1 MMKRDNK
8 TYRNWLCLLWL
19 AVFTSCMDET
29 FTASDVEGTFISI
42 RGMAPHTGSVHSGT
56 PEDYIIHT
64 LRVLA
69 FDKTTGDKVTN
80 LFYNA
85 HSGDIIR
92 HPIDAGSYDFVFLAN
107 EPAYQP
113 VRTLLD
119 AITHYGDLNHIAY
132 PADFF
137 SSEQIIPM
145 MQEIK
150 NVTVLS
156 GGQGATLEDN
166 TTVSILQL
174 ALERIGVR
182 VDVILRAEDDLD
194 QAFKGIMFS
203 NLPNLVPLTATY
215 DGPAIERSVIRT
227 FTVVD
232 DGSYFTQGTP
242 TAEWDWEKKVNRIIL
257 PANDPLSV
265 TNESEAVNFTID
277 MGDNYNPSCKLKI
290 ASNPVNYSLPK
301 NTKLDL
307 TGYIKEPLMVNIEA
321 SEWEN
326 VDEDWNISGI
336 KVLNVSDLEVSI
348 TDFNGARISFTS
360 NMPVVKV
367 MPQLYVGAGGL
378 AAETEK
384 VFNDLVL
391 LNGDVKDS
399 GTTITYTTSRFSYIY
414 DKASQTGTGYMDVLL
429 DEQNIMGTQE
439 TYRIFLSAED
449 EDGGS
454 LQREIKVHA
463 SQHGKRFEFNPYGT
477 GYIGAFFRNDEQGER
492 IITGQ
497 QKRRDGTNERP
508 QDLGTLGLWKAEVE
522 EGNFIVLSSTP
533 SFDPNV
539 GTDNPGVAEH
549 YKVLPNKYKG
559 ENGTYVEGRG
569 RIYFRMGVTGKNTG
583 TTPRYAKVKIQWYGG
598 RYGTGDDELW
608 YNTEYMY
615 IRQGE
620 ADDYIMRPG
629 TVDAISKGPS
639 QGKARDYARKI
650 SPFNLTAPAYLN
662 GGNEPYAKVDVKQG
676 RFVKYPTQAG
686 AFFQWGLP
694 KDADQDYFRLAY
706 HPTAYTVNH
715 WIKDIQFFNSTSEL
729 FLPVWGTAPIP
740 AEDIYDYG
748 YKEIFETCPDG
759 YHRPSDGYIDRIA
772 YNGPYPNNID
782 QDGDH
787 VIVKANTNKDVIKTV
802 LTDYSVEI
810 AFSELRQSL
819 FKNPLSGDAGLNEN
833 IGGYDGSPEV
843 GGIKVDR
850 YQNFW
855 QSRTDVDEAQEHITF
870 LIGFYA
876 DGFFDRRPI
885 KMGSAD
891 GSYPYCVSSGNAQ
904 AAYLGILVYNE
915 ANNASVF
922 FPSAGRRQNKDSSLE
937 FAGQTGYY
945 HTASIAAS
953 SAEDPH
959 AVWSMSLGKWPN
971 PGLMYQLPTFGQSIR
986 CVRDEVISRK

>member
-1 MMKRDNK
+1 
-8 TYRNWLCLLWL
+8 
-19 AVFTSCMDET
+19 
-29 FTASDVEGTFISI
+29 
-42 RGMAPHTGSVHSGT
+42 
-56 PEDYIIHT
+56 
-64 LRVLA
+64 
-69 FDKTTGDKVTN
+69 
-80 LFYNA
+80 
-85 HSGDIIR
+85 
-92 HPIDAGSYDFVFLAN
+92 
-107 EPAYQP
+107 
-113 VRTLLD
+113 
-119 AITHYGDLNHIAY
+119 
-132 PADFF
+132 
-137 SSEQIIPM
+137 

-174 ALERIGVR
+174 ALERMGVR

-477 GYIGAFFRNDEQGER
+477 GYIGAF
-492 IITGQ
+492 
-497 QKRRDGTNERP
+497 
-508 QDLGTLGLWKAEVE
+508 
-522 EGNFIVLSSTP
+522 
-533 SFDPNV
+533 
-539 GTDNPGVAEH
+539 
-549 YKVLPNKYKG
+549 
-559 ENGTYVEGRG
+559 
-569 RIYFRMGVTGKNTG
+569 
-583 TTPRYAKVKIQWYGG
+583 
-598 RYGTGDDELW
+598 
-608 YNTEYMY
+608 
-615 IRQGE
+615 
-620 ADDYIMRPG
+620 
-629 TVDAISKGPS
+629 
-639 QGKARDYARKI
+639 
-650 SPFNLTAPAYLN
+650 
-662 GGNEPYAKVDVKQG
+662 
-676 RFVKYPTQAG
+676 
-686 AFFQWGLP
+686 
-694 KDADQDYFRLAY
+694 
-706 HPTAYTVNH
+706 
-715 WIKDIQFFNSTSEL
+715 
-729 FLPVWGTAPIP
+729 
-740 AEDIYDYG
+740 
-748 YKEIFETCPDG
+748 
-759 YHRPSDGYIDRIA
+759 
-772 YNGPYPNNID
+772 
-782 QDGDH
+782 
-787 VIVKANTNKDVIKTV
+787 
-802 LTDYSVEI
+802 
-810 AFSELRQSL
+810 
-819 FKNPLSGDAGLNEN
+819 
-833 IGGYDGSPEV
+833 
-843 GGIKVDR
+843 
-850 YQNFW
+850 
-855 QSRTDVDEAQEHITF
+855 
-870 LIGFYA
+870 
-876 DGFFDRRPI
+876 
-885 KMGSAD
+885 
-891 GSYPYCVSSGNAQ
+891 
-904 AAYLGILVYNE
+904 
-915 ANNASVF
+915 
-922 FPSAGRRQNKDSSLE
+922 
-937 FAGQTGYY
+937 
-945 HTASIAAS
+945 
-953 SAEDPH
+953 
-959 AVWSMSLGKWPN
+959 
-971 PGLMYQLPTFGQSIR
+971 
-986 CVRDEVISRK
+986 